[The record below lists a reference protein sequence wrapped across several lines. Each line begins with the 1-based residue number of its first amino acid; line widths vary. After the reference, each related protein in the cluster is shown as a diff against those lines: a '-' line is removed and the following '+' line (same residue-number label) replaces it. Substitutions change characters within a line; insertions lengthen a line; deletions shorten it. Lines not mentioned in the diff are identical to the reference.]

1 MAELETKEP
10 GGDGR
15 AGAASARFQTALSF
29 PTLSAGFKQGREV
42 GHMQAGCTVHHGQ
55 GSEDQQPVKCTKGGA
70 ERTSSLCSAPSAGQR
85 GPVGRCVADSS
96 HHQGTHRRP
105 CSTLICTKDLIG
117 QHWFGSKGQRYAWEP
132 VAWLWVPD
140 TLSCLYPWPSSQS
153 Q

>member
-70 ERTSSLCSAPSAGQR
+70 ERTSRQVCS
-85 GPVGRCVADSS
+85 
-96 HHQGTHRRP
+96 
-105 CSTLICTKDLIG
+105 
-117 QHWFGSKGQRYAWEP
+117 
-132 VAWLWVPD
+132 
-140 TLSCLYPWPSSQS
+140 
-153 Q
+153 